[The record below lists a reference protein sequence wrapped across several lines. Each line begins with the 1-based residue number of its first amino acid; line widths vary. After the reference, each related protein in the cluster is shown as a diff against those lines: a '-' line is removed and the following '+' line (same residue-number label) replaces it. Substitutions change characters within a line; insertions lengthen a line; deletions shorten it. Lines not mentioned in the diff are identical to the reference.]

1 MYASLNEH
9 SAASNFNG
17 GKKCR
22 SSGALNGM
30 YKTLLQR
37 VNFSSRAGE
46 AWAIGIYFQDALQ

>member
-9 SAASNFNG
+9 RAASNLSG

-37 VNFSSRAGE
+37 VNFSSRVGE
-46 AWAIGIYFQDALQ
+46 ASAMGIYFQDALQ